1 MTKIQACKGECDDD
15 FCLAMSYYI
24 AFLSS
29 CGMVP
34 RITGE
39 GGLSRMQY
47 IIKFLTGD
55 SSESDLMGVLGK
67 GAKPGVD

>member
-1 MTKIQACKGECDDD
+1 
-15 FCLAMSYYI
+15 MSYYN